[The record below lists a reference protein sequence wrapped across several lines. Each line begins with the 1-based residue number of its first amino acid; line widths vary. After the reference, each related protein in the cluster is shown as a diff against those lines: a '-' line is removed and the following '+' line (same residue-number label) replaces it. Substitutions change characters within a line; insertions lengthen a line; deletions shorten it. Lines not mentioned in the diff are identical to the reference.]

1 VATSSGGHRLPPPL
15 ALALLVAAGVV
26 ALQALL
32 VPLFAGPATSLAP
45 RDLPVVVAGPPPATA
60 EFAAQLNQA
69 QPGSFAVTQLPDA
82 AAADAALRD
91 RTAYAAFVLEAG
103 GVGLHVASA
112 ASPPLAALLNQ
123 AATDFGGQ
131 LVAVTDVV
139 PSHSGD
145 PRGAGFAS
153 AFLPLV
159 MTSLIAGAL
168 VVALVPG
175 WRPRLLAL
183 AAYAVLAGLVGALVQ
198 TYWLDIL
205 PAAGYLPAAAAIALM
220 ALAAAGGVAGLGA
233 ALGGPGIG
241 LGAVLVFLVGNPLS
255 GVNAVPELLPQP
267 WGQVGQW
274 LPPGAGTTALR
285 SAVYFDWAG
294 STAALLVLIGWAVVG
309 ALLVMVGRA
318 RLAGT
323 PSSGAAAAA
332 PAAGGDTAAVSG
344 ADPAAPA
351 ADGTA
356 LAAGGTDTEGAVRRA
371 ASGGGAG

>member
-1 VATSSGGHRLPPPL
+1 
-15 ALALLVAAGVV
+15 
-26 ALQALL
+26 
-32 VPLFAGPATSLAP
+32 
-45 RDLPVVVAGPPPATA
+45 VVVAGPAQATGP
-60 EFAAQLNQA
+60 FAAQLNEA
-69 QPGSFAVTQLPDA
+69 QPGSFAVTEVADA
-82 AAADAALRD
+82 AAADRALRD
-91 RTAYAAFVLEAG
+91 RTAYAAFVLDAG
-103 GVGLHVASA
+103 GVSLHVASA
-112 ASPPLAALLNQ
+112 ASPSLAALLNQ
-123 AATDFGGQ
+123 AAADFGGQ
-131 LVAVTDVV
+131 QVAVTDVV

-198 TYWLDIL
+198 TSWLDIL
-205 PAAGYLPAAAAIALM
+205 PAAGYLPAAAAIALF
-220 ALAAAGGVAGLGA
+220 ALAAAGGIAGLGA

-274 LPPGAGTTALR
+274 LPPGAGATALR

-294 STAALLVLIGWAVVG
+294 STGPLLVLIGWAAVG
-309 ALLVMVGRA
+309 AVLVAVGRA
-318 RLAGT
+318 RLPVTA
-323 PSSGAAAAA
+323 PAARAAVVPGADLREVPADAAA
-332 PAAGGDTAAVSG
+332 PAGGPGDA
-344 ADPAAPA
+344 AAPA
-351 ADGTA
+351 GGPGDAA
-356 LAAGGTDTEGAVRRA
+356 APAGGPGAEGGARRPPPV
-371 ASGGGAG
+371 GGAG